1 MFQKFY
7 EKRYIKK
14 LRKAMNE
21 HPITRY
27 LALNSIKT
35 SATHDLIKNHIS
47 DDFYINVF
55 CGGTSKMHWSEINK
69 NFIINF

>member
-7 EKRYIKK
+7 EKKYIKK

-27 LALNSIKT
+27 LTLNSIKT
-35 SATHDLIKNHIS
+35 SATHDLLKNRIS
-47 DDFYINVF
+47 DNFFMNVF
-55 CGGTSKMHWSEINK
+55 CGGTSKTHWSEINK
-69 NFIINF
+69 DFIEKF